1 MYIRRYVLSMDEMT
15 HFLLVVGEY
24 IQTSTILV
32 FATQPMTCSLTLG
45 RSPFLSWSAIVALEL
60 QSFGYCLENRKEVW
74 KTSHLKLS
82 RLSRVT

>member
-1 MYIRRYVLSMDEMT
+1 MYIRWNDTLPNESV
-15 HFLLVVGEY
+15 VVGEY

-32 FATQPMTCSLTLG
+32 FATPSMTCSLTLG